1 LRQKIALEV
10 RDAYGRFEMN
20 RARVDAAQI
29 TVRFADQKL
38 QGEQEKYNLGA
49 SPTRSV
55 IEGQRDLL
63 VAQNRLLQ
71 AKLDMIKSRI
81 AVDKAVGDIFA
92 AYNIELT
99 KTLGLFK

>member
-1 LRQKIALEV
+1 
-10 RDAYGRFEMN
+10 M
-20 RARVDAAQI
+20 
-29 TVRFADQKL
+29 
-38 QGEQEKYNLGA
+38 GA

-81 AVDKAVGDIFA
+81 AMDKAVGDIFA

-99 KTLGLFK
+99 KTLGCSSKLLLASWRLGGFGSFRNDEAGCDCNRRRAGRH